1 MDLKK
6 LRSFIRVAEQSS
18 FSQAAQ
24 TLDQSQSMV
33 SRQVRQLEL
42 ELGKTLLK
50 RNGRGV
56 TLTAEGRQLLE
67 HGKGILRQVEI
78 AEQALSNFRGC
89 AQCES

>member
-1 MDLKK
+1 
-6 LRSFIRVAEQSS
+6 
-18 FSQAAQ
+18 
-24 TLDQSQSMV
+24 MV

-56 TLTAEGRQLLE
+56 TLTAAGRQLLE

-78 AEQALSNFRGC
+78 AEQALSTGDGIYQ
-89 AQCES
+89 AK